1 MQPGLSTAS
10 RRVSRMSRPPG
21 LLIVILQRSPFRLQA
36 REMPSAIS
44 TQPPSEVSVRRGN
57 LVVFAMRF
65 SEDT

>member
-1 MQPGLSTAS
+1 
-10 RRVSRMSRPPG
+10 
-21 LLIVILQRSPFRLQA
+21 
-36 REMPSAIS
+36 MPSAIS